1 LRVKEKEDS
10 LMEID
15 TQGAGLRADYKVT
28 VNTTLKMRVIRGT
41 ISQIVK
47 MARAKKFFT
56 N

>member
-1 LRVKEKEDS
+1 MKEDS

-15 TQGAGLRADYKVT
+15 TQGAGSKADYKVM
-28 VNTTLKMRVIRGT
+28 VNITRKMRAILET
-41 ISQIVK
+41 ISQTVK